1 MNKAGLV
8 VPAMVLVIAAYMLLS
23 GLAAEEDVLLFG
35 TVPLRSKGAILLGGI
50 GVFAGVAIAIE
61 MLRSKGAP
69 DASAHH

>member
-8 VPAMVLVIAAYMLLS
+8 VPALVLVFGAYLLLS
-23 GLAAEEDVLLFG
+23 GLSAEEGVLLFG

-61 MLRSKGAP
+61 MLRSKGVPHTPARR
-69 DASAHH
+69 